1 MLRMT
6 KSFSFWALVA
16 VIALLALQ
24 ASPGIGNVMMFL
36 GGAILCGFAVQ
47 VFLLGLLVEGA
58 LGRLPRFV
66 MIIPLGAYG
75 GYYVMYVEQGR
86 EIAAKA
92 AQLQMSNPSLV
103 LQFDPAVHSLVMPS
117 GQAEYRATHLATH
130 YDVPATYHLN
140 PNFGYIAHG
149 LLDQAQCA
157 RARGA
162 QASLRAQGVSPALAF
177 GLVRSVDF
185 GGGPLNDRY
194 VPGVCGLSFPE
205 SPPLQQIVVTRRGDD
220 AVWERK
226 RAIIDQFID
235 FSLDGQVFATYRTAS
250 VWRLP
255 ALPTIFVIGC
265 GPKPNSGQRVCIADF
280 EPKTHEVIDGTPKG
294 VDKTVRDSPE
304 SIVLGLRKY
313 ALTDY
318 ANFQGDGRWSTLIDR
333 VGHYPQ
339 EQADYKREHNADLFS
354 QFVEFVHD
362 TGVETTGKGVFID
375 IVYKGKTAPPSGM
388 PGAIFEKPEQLIPL
402 RDAIA
407 NRFIEL
413 ANAKIIMRNQWFK
426 LLERSLVELPRES
439 YASMPDQEVSRMLD
453 ALGSDRGWDYF
464 RFLYLRMA
472 DAGPRT
478 LRFYEGELSK
488 WRGQDRVPAV
498 LAICRIGEAN
508 DDARAILRK
517 GLMESAKS
525 EWADGAVIINSS
537 MYVTLLKLGD
547 PAAVDAYPTNFKRE
561 DVISWYDAVRQGKGR
576 TDIGPNNCDSW
587 ARTGSRDA
595 RWIRRLPSSLR
606 PGLIYSSDDKAWI
619 EAATN

>member
-6 KSFSFWALVA
+6 KSFSFWALVSF
-16 VIALLALQ
+16 VALLALQ
-24 ASPGIGNVMMFL
+24 ASPGIGDVMMFV
-36 GGAILCGFAVQ
+36 GGPIWCGFAAQ
-47 VFLLGLLVEGA
+47 AFLLGLVVEGA

-66 MIIPLGAYG
+66 MIIPLVAYG

-86 EIAAKA
+86 QIAAKA

-103 LQFDPAVHSLVMPS
+103 LRFDPSVHSLVMPS
-117 GQAEYRATHLATH
+117 SQAEHLATH
-130 YDVPATYHLN
+130 YDVPATYYLN
-140 PNFGYIAHG
+140 PNFGYMAHG

-162 QASLRAQGVSPALAF
+162 QARLRADGMSPALT
-177 GLVRSVDF
+177 GNLVRPVEF
-185 GGGPLNDRY
+185 GGDPLNPRY
-194 VPGVCGLSFPE
+194 VPGVCALTFPE

-220 AVWERK
+220 AIWERK
-226 RAIIDQFID
+226 RAIIDQFVD
-235 FSLDGQVFATYRTAS
+235 FSLNGQVFATYRTAS
-250 VWRLP
+250 VWHLP

-294 VDKTVRDSPE
+294 VDKTLHDSPE

-313 ALTDY
+313 AWTDY
-318 ANFQGDGRWSTLIDR
+318 ANFKGDSRWSTLIDR
-333 VGHYPQ
+333 IGQYPQ
-339 EQADYKREHNADLFS
+339 EQADDKREHNADLFR

-362 TGVETTGKGVFID
+362 TGVETTGKGAFIEM
-375 IVYKGKTAPPSGM
+375 VYKGKTAPPSGM

-407 NRFIEL
+407 TRFIEL
-413 ANAKIIMRNQWFK
+413 VNARIVMPNNQWFR
-426 LLERSLVELPRES
+426 LLERSLVELPRNS
-439 YASMPDQEVSRMLD
+439 YATMPDQDVSQMLD

-464 RFLYLRMA
+464 RYLYLRMA

-478 LRFYEGELSK
+478 LSFYEGELSK
-488 WRGQDRVPAV
+488 WRGQDKVPAV
-498 LAICRIGEAN
+498 LAICRIGDAN

-517 GLMESAKS
+517 EFIESAKS
-525 EWADGAVIINSS
+525 DRADGDVIINSS
-537 MYVTLLKLGD
+537 VYVTLLKLGD

-561 DVISWYDAVRQGKGR
+561 DVIGWYDAARQGKGR

-587 ARTGSRDA
+587 ARTGARDA
-595 RWIRRLPSSLR
+595 KWIRHLPSSLR
-606 PGLIYSSDDKAWI
+606 PGLIYNSDDKTWY
-619 EAATN
+619 EVQR